1 MPRQRDNIYK
11 CENMKV
17 TNTTFRT
24 VFLLIFILS
33 AISSSNAQGH
43 GPLYGLPTPT
53 LAKGGVNLN
62 VAGMSLS
69 TDNETSYMLR
79 YLFSYGITEDLQI
92 NLTTPTMI
100 ERLDNAPRT
109 RGNSNMPAN
118 GDIEASLWYR
128 FFSNAFGVGKRF
140 ESTAI
145 LGVST
150 PTEDMRGQVNVGK
163 SVHAAISTGYASRT
177 WYVWIGGG
185 YQYYFEKQ
193 NEQLGDLPYASAV
206 VGYRPDIF
214 MGDYPKPDWRVFI
227 ETLAEF
233 PGDNQYLGEQN
244 FTGSR
249 SKKVLIGPSFLGLY
263 GAWGVSFGALF
274 PVVQDLTPSALKENY
289 RVSINLSYWL

>member
-1 MPRQRDNIYK
+1 MAISNVI
-11 CENMKV
+11 
-17 TNTTFRT
+17 FR
-24 VFLLIFILS
+24 FILINLFGVS
-33 AISSSNAQGH
+33 TIFTINAQGH
-43 GPLYGLPTPT
+43 GPLYGLQTPT
-53 LAKGGVNLN
+53 LAKGGVDLN

-69 TDNETSYMLR
+69 AENETSYMLR

-100 ERLDNAPRT
+100 ERPDNAPRT

-128 FFSNAFGVGKRF
+128 FYSNAFGVGKRF

-150 PTEDMRGQVNVGK
+150 PTDDVRGQVSVGK
-163 SVHAAISTGYASRT
+163 SLHGAVSTGYVSRT
-177 WYVWIGGG
+177 WYAWIGGG
-185 YQYYFEKQ
+185 YQYYFEKE
-193 NEQLGDLPYASAV
+193 NEQLGNLPYASAV

-227 ETLAEF
+227 ESLAEF
-233 PGDNQYLGEQN
+233 PGENRYLGQQD

-249 SKKVLIGPSFLGLY
+249 SKKVLVGPSFLGLY
-263 GAWGVSFGALF
+263 GAWGVSFGTLF
-274 PVVQDLTPSALKENY
+274 LVVQDLAPSAVKENY
-289 RVSINLSYWL
+289 RVAINLSYWL